1 MTIKSKSA
9 QQIESIGAGTGLEV
23 DIKDNVVTYTYKY
36 KQTFTDDQLKVVK
49 TSLEQAMSKAE
60 GQFTNI
66 VTQLEKETEIDGISV
81 VVKYMN
87 GDDKEIYSK
96 EFK

>member
-1 MTIKSKSA
+1 
-9 QQIESIGAGTGLEV
+9 
-23 DIKDNVVTYTYKY
+23 
-36 KQTFTDDQLKVVK
+36 
-49 TSLEQAMSKAE
+49 MSKAE